1 MSDTI
6 SCSAASRAAGEPLA
20 GSFKPA
26 DVFYLIQSEL
36 ADNGGWAHEAVK
48 RAQAEGEFA
57 PYLGH
62 LMSLPRAKT
71 LFIRRPAT
79 KGKNFYIAS
88 TNQARPRIFH
98 TELRDY
104 DELLSLDLQSVG
116 EGKTPR
122 INGRDMTEIDELYT
136 VCANG
141 RHDPCC
147 ALHGT
152 PVYKAL
158 VEGAGADAVW
168 QTTHMGGHRLAATMI
183 AFPQGIVYGRL
194 DAEDAEAIIMNHRAG
209 FVLTHKYRGRGAY
222 AGHALDGDTHQAV
235 GAAEGFIRDQAR
247 LYADA
252 ALRLHDVVAL
262 EESRWRVSFENG
274 GSGQLAAEVSMTM
287 SPPLPTSC
295 GDPPKPMPQHVVEMI
310 SGGGIGQT

>member
-1 MSDTI
+1 MPLATT
-6 SCSAASRAAGEPLA
+6 CSAESRAANERLA

-26 DVFYLIQSEL
+26 DTFFLIQSEL
-36 ADNGGWAHEAVK
+36 AGYGGWAHETVK
-48 RAQAEGEFA
+48 RAQAEGDFA
-57 PYLGH
+57 PYLRH
-62 LMSLPRAKT
+62 LMSVGRAKA

-88 TNQARPRIFH
+88 TNQPRPRIFH

-104 DELLSLDLQSVG
+104 DELLSLDLESVG
-116 EGKTPR
+116 DGKTPR
-122 INGRDMTEIDELYT
+122 ISGRDMDEIDELYT

-158 VEGAGADAVW
+158 VEGAGVDKVW
-168 QTTHMGGHRLAATMI
+168 QTTHIGGHRLAATMI
-183 AFPQGIVYGRL
+183 AFPQGIVYGHL

-209 FVLTHKYRGRGAY
+209 FLLTHKYRGRGAY

-235 GAAEGFIRDQAR
+235 GAAEGFIREAAR
-247 LYADA
+247 LYADSDLRLNDVA
-252 ALRLHDVVAL
+252 ALDDG
-262 EESRWRVSFENG
+262 RWRINFVDSSLAER
-274 GSGQLAAEVSMTM
+274 AAEVKMTM
-287 SPPLPTSC
+287 SAPQPTSC
-295 GDPPKPMPQHVVEMI
+295 GDPAKPMPQHAVELLAV
-310 SGGGIGQT
+310 